1 MNYSKHKSRLFGRT
15 RGRSKKKISN
25 KEYFSI
31 IEKYKVKK
39 LKENIKYILDIGT
52 GYGETTIFLSK
63 NYKDKTIISCEK
75 YIDGNLNLIN
85 QIKTENLTN
94 IKLHPGNVYEVL
106 DTLGEKKFFDK
117 IWIFFP
123 DPWPKKKH
131 FKRRLITFDFLKK
144 LHNNLNTNGEICI
157 TTDSTSYT
165 KYILNSIH
173 QAKDIYNWI
182 NQNEPH
188 LTIKDYFNI
197 DTKFYKKAIIAGRQP
212 ILLILKKI

>member
-1 MNYSKHKSRLFGRT
+1 M
-15 RGRSKKKISN
+15 
-25 KEYFSI
+25 
-31 IEKYKVKK
+31 
-39 LKENIKYILDIGT
+39 
-52 GYGETTIFLSK
+52 
-63 NYKDKTIISCEK
+63 
-75 YIDGNLNLIN
+75 
-85 QIKTENLTN
+85 
-94 IKLHPGNVYEVL
+94 
-106 DTLGEKKFFDK
+106 
-117 IWIFFP
+117 
-123 DPWPKKKH
+123 
-131 FKRRLITFDFLKK
+131 KK